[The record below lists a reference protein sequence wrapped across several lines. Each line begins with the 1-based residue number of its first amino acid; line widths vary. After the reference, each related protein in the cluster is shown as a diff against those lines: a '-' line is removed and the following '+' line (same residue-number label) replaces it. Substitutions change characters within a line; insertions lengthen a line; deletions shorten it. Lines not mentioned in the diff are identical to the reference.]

1 MVARIVGSMIVSVA
15 ALIVVS
21 LLVSL
26 GVLWWTASVIT
37 SSAIGTMCALAAAF
51 TLDALPAAAKR
62 AGERL
67 RDENDLLPNSGRKR
81 RARVGRLA
89 QRFVYPLGGVA
100 VCRGHPVRVAVDV
113 ALHLCPG
120 FGGCGTVEKAS
131 PECQEEFLEVGC
143 LTQTWSTHRPRAGSL
158 P

>member
-51 TLDALPAAAKR
+51 TLDALPALRRSEQVNGSETKTIFYPTAA
-62 AGERL
+62 GNE
-67 RDENDLLPNSGRKR
+67 GR
-81 RARVGRLA
+81 
-89 QRFVYPLGGVA
+89 
-100 VCRGHPVRVAVDV
+100 
-113 ALHLCPG
+113 
-120 FGGCGTVEKAS
+120 E
-131 PECQEEFLEVGC
+131 
-143 LTQTWSTHRPRAGSL
+143 
-158 P
+158 